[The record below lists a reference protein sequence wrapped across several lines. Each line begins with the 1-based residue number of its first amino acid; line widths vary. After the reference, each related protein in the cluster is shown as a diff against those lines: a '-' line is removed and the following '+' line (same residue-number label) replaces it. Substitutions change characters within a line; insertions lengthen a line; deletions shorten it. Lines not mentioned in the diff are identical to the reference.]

1 MASDLTLPASEQ
13 VDPGSTTDLSGISFN
28 DSFAAG
34 NPGDL
39 HLSIT
44 DANGEL
50 AAADSAGAVSGSG
63 TNSITLDATYITLD
77 ATYADVQAI
86 LSSLAYVAPN
96 SDTSDAISFDIWD
109 QAGVETTG
117 TIPVAVSGGG
127 GTSVTWTGAANAMTQ
142 QDLAPTAPAPA
153 APADPVP
160 ASASTGVAMLNDTNG
175 APIGMPLNFNH

>member
-13 VDPGSTTDLSGISFN
+13 VDPGSTADLSGISFN

-63 TNSITLDATYITLD
+63 TNSITLDATYT
-77 ATYADVQAI
+77 DVQAI

-117 TIPVAVSGGG
+117 TIPVAVLGGG

-142 QDLAPTAPAPA
+142 QDLAPTAPAAA